1 MSRRRSP
8 PRRPPRLGCS
18 RRSSAQFAGKGHSSS
33 CYCYYYYMASTTI
46 PTLQQRLRELLR
58 ERSVTRGDFILA
70 SGRRSSFYI
79 DARRTTMSG
88 EGLAV
93 IGALGLARL
102 VARGWAPD
110 LVGGLT
116 LGADP
121 VAYAIAAAAPAQGRP
136 LDAFT
141 VRKQAK
147 THGTGRRVEGCF
159 RPGAAVVVVED
170 VITTGHSA
178 AEAIAAITAEG
189 GRVLGVLAGVGR
201 GGGGRTT
208 LEQAGHPVD
217 VLVTAT
223 ELGLR

>member
-1 MSRRRSP
+1 
-8 PRRPPRLGCS
+8 
-18 RRSSAQFAGKGHSSS
+18 
-33 CYCYYYYMASTTI
+33 MASTTI

-88 EGLAV
+88 EGLQL
-93 IGALGLARL
+93 IGALALERLA
-102 VARGWAPD
+102 ARGWRPQ

-121 VAYAIAAAAPAQGRP
+121 VAYAIVASNRGRTRGGEGEAP

-147 THGTGRRVEGCF
+147 SHGTAKRIEGCF
-159 RPGAAVVVVED
+159 APGVPVVVVEG
-170 VITTGHSA
+170 VITTGQSA
-178 AEAIAAITAEG
+178 LDAIRSAERA
-189 GRVLGVLAGVGR
+189 
-201 GGGGRTT
+201 
-208 LEQAGHPVD
+208 
-217 VLVTAT
+217 
-223 ELGLR
+223 